1 MGMYFVYIL
10 KSQKDESYYV
20 GVTED
25 VEERVKDHNSGSSKY
40 SSTKRPYSLVWYCAF
55 VDKGKAYNF
64 ERYLKAGSGMA
75 FRNKHLI

>member
-1 MGMYFVYIL
+1 MYFVYL
-10 KSQKDESYYV
+10 LQSSKDKSYYA

-25 VEERVKDHNSGSSKY
+25 IEKRIKEHNSGFSKY
-40 SSTKRPYSLVWYCAF
+40 SSTKRPYSLVWYCVF
-55 VDKGKAYNF
+55 SDKKKAYNF